1 MSYSSGM
8 RLLHLRRHVHVIL
21 DDAAVPDRLGRYVH
35 RSLVVLVAVSVASVV
50 LESVPEFHT
59 LYGHIF
65 LHIEYVAMLVF
76 SVEYGLRLWSA
87 PEHNAYHGMTEW
99 RSRLQ
104 FALSASAVIDLI
116 AIAPF
121 LLVLFVPADVRVV
134 LILRLVRYFK
144 LARYSPGMRS
154 LMAALEAERKALL
167 ASGVILL
174 GLVLVTASAMH
185 LVEHAAQPDKFGS
198 IPAAM
203 WWSVVT
209 LTTVGYGDVVPV
221 TLLGRMIAGFT
232 MVMGLMMLALPV
244 GIIATAFADE
254 IHRREFVVS
263 WGMVSRVPLFS
274 ELTAGE
280 IADVMRYLRA
290 QTVPAG
296 ALIVR
301 RGEVAHSMYFIASG
315 AVEVELP
322 KARIRLTEGQFFG
335 EMAVIRQTRRTASVR
350 ALDPAKLLILDALDL
365 AVLIAHKPDLGQR
378 IEQVVRERAEFQMPT
393 DVDARGGGTQESGFI

>member
-1 MSYSSGM
+1 
-8 RLLHLRRHVHVIL
+8 
-21 DDAAVPDRLGRYVH
+21 
-35 RSLVVLVAVSVASVV
+35 
-50 LESVPEFHT
+50 
-59 LYGHIF
+59 
-65 LHIEYVAMLVF
+65 
-76 SVEYGLRLWSA
+76 
-87 PEHNAYHGMTEW
+87 
-99 RSRLQ
+99 
-104 FALSASAVIDLI
+104 
-116 AIAPF
+116 
-121 LLVLFVPADVRVV
+121 
-134 LILRLVRYFK
+134 
-144 LARYSPGMRS
+144 
-154 LMAALEAERKALL
+154 
-167 ASGVILL
+167 
-174 GLVLVTASAMH
+174 
-185 LVEHAAQPDKFGS
+185 
-198 IPAAM
+198 
-203 WWSVVT
+203 
-209 LTTVGYGDVVPV
+209 
-221 TLLGRMIAGFT
+221 
-232 MVMGLMMLALPV
+232 MGLMMLALPV

-254 IHRREFVVS
+254 IHRREFVVT